1 MTVLL
6 ILQRWNRIGE
16 PMDDGVAQLAR
27 QLMESG
33 LASLGA
39 HERHVIPARTSFDP
53 LAPAAKGRPSRVGT
67 RSRLVRTGIIALVAK
82 RLHAAQDVNCLVE
95 TRQTAGER
103 LADKVAKLGGSWAF
117 IIVFTAMLA
126 GWAVLNTAVLAHYGG
141 GFDSYPYIFLNLIL
155 SMVAALQAPVIL
167 MSQNG
172 QAARDRVA
180 AALDYEINLKA
191 EVEIMALHDKL
202 DRIRLDHLEAMI
214 QGLSQQIADAGKP
227 G

>member
-6 ILQRWNRIGE
+6 ILQRWNGIGE

-39 HERHVIPARTSFDP
+39 HERHV
-53 LAPAAKGRPSRVGT
+53 
-67 RSRLVRTGIIALVAK
+67 IALVAK

-126 GWAVLNTAVLAHYGG
+126 GWVVLNTAVLAHYGG
-141 GFDSYPYIFLNLIL
+141 GFDPYPYIFLNLIL
-155 SMVAALQAPVIL
+155 SMVAALQVPVIL

>member
-6 ILQRWNRIGE
+6 ILQRWNGIGE

-39 HERHVIPARTSFDP
+39 HERHV
-53 LAPAAKGRPSRVGT
+53 
-67 RSRLVRTGIIALVAK
+67 IALVAK

-117 IIVFTAMLA
+117 I
-126 GWAVLNTAVLAHYGG
+126 
-141 GFDSYPYIFLNLIL
+141 
-155 SMVAALQAPVIL
+155 L
-167 MSQNG
+167 MSQNR